1 MGTSGRVEGM
11 QSTNNAAN
19 RPPKTDKTN
28 VEKTGRRIEMMIES
42 LLAFVERT
50 GIALAGNKDI

>member
-1 MGTSGRVEGM
+1 M

-19 RPPKTDKTN
+19 RPPKTDKMN

-42 LLAFVERT
+42 LLAFVERS
-50 GIALAGNKDI
+50 GIALAGNQDI